1 MEEELLARLRRG
13 ELSALDELIDLY
25 GRYVSRIVSTLIGA
39 AMTAQDVEEVVSDV
53 FFTLWR
59 QADRV
64 RPGRLKGYLSSIA
77 RNQAINK
84 LRERRQELALEEDV
98 LPALDGPEQA
108 ATAAERRE
116 ILKRALDE
124 MGEPEREIFLR
135 HYYYGQT
142 VAAIGLEMQMN
153 VSTVKSRLS
162 DDGNAAGLDFTYQ
175 GTGWVEKD
183 SIFTRVDDHT
193 LEYTGNYTF
202 TDCTALESIHLG
214 GLWVQD
220 ADKGYTQVFAGD
232 WTLPLSGLKRERI
245 LFDASGKQFQL
256 YVKPVENSVIEDD
269 WPGGNVTMTL
279 TSDLELTPLGI
290 YCDYDEYPPELAAD
304 RDEPYTLR
312 SFGALCKVYY
322 TDGTEGEVPY
332 DLSQVEKVVVWDQL
346 ELFVP

>member
-1 MEEELLARLRRG
+1 MEKELLARLRRG
-13 ELSALDELIDLY
+13 ELSALDELINLY

-39 AMTAQDVEEVVSDV
+39 AMTTQDVEEVVSDV

-116 ILKRALDE
+116 ILNRALDE

-142 VAAIGLEMQMN
+142 VAAIGVEMQMN

-162 DDGNAAGLDFTYQ
+162 RGRKKLKAIL
-175 GTGWVEKD
+175 
-183 SIFTRVDDHT
+183 
-193 LEYTGNYTF
+193 LE
-202 TDCTALESIHLG
+202 G
-214 GLWVQD
+214 G
-220 ADKGYTQVFAGD
+220 YCH
-232 WTLPLSGLKRERI
+232 
-245 LFDASGKQFQL
+245 
-256 YVKPVENSVIEDD
+256 ED
-269 WPGGNVTMTL
+269 
-279 TSDLELTPLGI
+279 
-290 YCDYDEYPPELAAD
+290 
-304 RDEPYTLR
+304 
-312 SFGALCKVYY
+312 
-322 TDGTEGEVPY
+322 
-332 DLSQVEKVVVWDQL
+332 Q
-346 ELFVP
+346 